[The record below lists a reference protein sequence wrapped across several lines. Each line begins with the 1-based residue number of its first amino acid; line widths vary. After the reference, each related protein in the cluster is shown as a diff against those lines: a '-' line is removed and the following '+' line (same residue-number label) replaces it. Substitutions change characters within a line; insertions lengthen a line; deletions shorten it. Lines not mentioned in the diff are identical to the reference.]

1 MKLKKQIFL
10 RIMYNDEKY
19 FDTEKLLDEALKTEP
34 QFILSDNFADVLA
47 EKMGRKFAWQQYF
60 REFLIYLG
68 AIVGLLTVPVTIQLV
83 LFNASWQEWL
93 GLVVSNISMVGGI
106 MFLVMFILFT
116 DRVLLR
122 YFMFRS
128 SAGQI

>member
-1 MKLKKQIFL
+1 
-10 RIMYNDEKY
+10 MYNDEKY

-34 QFILSDNFADVLA
+34 QYILSDNFADLLA
-47 EKMGRKFAWQQYF
+47 EKMERKFAWQQYI

-68 AIVGLLTVPVTIQLV
+68 AIIGLLAVPLTIQLV

-93 GLVVSNISMVGGI
+93 GLVIGNISLVGGI
-106 MFLVMFILFT
+106 MFLVMFILFA

-128 SAGQI
+128 SVGQI